1 MVLEICVDSLDSARA
16 AERGG
21 AQRIE
26 LCSDLMEGGVTPSSG
41 LISAVRE
48 ALTIPVFV
56 IIRPRGG
63 DFYYT
68 AEEFGVMKRD
78 VAAAKSYGAGGVVV
92 GALTQNG
99 QVDVERTQELV
110 ELARPMG
117 VTFHRAIDR
126 AEQIDEALEA
136 VIRTGADRVLTS
148 GGRQT
153 AEQGVENISRL
164 VTNAAGRI
172 GVMVCGTIRKEN
184 IGQIARKT
192 NASEFHASLRK
203 KMKSPVAHQN
213 SALSLG
219 EVGLDEFARY
229 AVTAED
235 VRALREALL
244 AAQED
249 SFQKA

>member
-203 KMKSPVAHQN
+203 KMKSPVSHQN